1 MNKVTVKEV
10 SDYLGIGQSSVRFLL
25 EKEKFPFGTAA
36 RKDGGKRY
44 VFIDRNLWE
53 KYKKG
58 ELAYATKN
66 DEFRDMTDGTQGI

>member
-36 RKDGGKRY
+36 RKDGGKRF

-58 ELAYATKN
+58 ELAYATKS
-66 DEFRDMTDGTQGI
+66 DEASYMVEAKEA

>member
-10 SDYLGIGQSSVRFLL
+10 SEYLGIGPSSVRFLL

-44 VFIDRNLWE
+44 VYIDRNLWE

-58 ELAYATKN
+58 ELAYATKS
-66 DEFRDMTDGTQGI
+66 DEASYMVGTKDA

>member
-25 EKEKFPFGTAA
+25 EKEKFPFGAAA
-36 RKDGGKRY
+36 RKNGGKRY
-44 VFIDRNLWE
+44 VFIDRTLWE

-58 ELAYATKN
+58 ELAYATKS
-66 DEFRDMTDGTQGI
+66 DETIYVVEAKEA